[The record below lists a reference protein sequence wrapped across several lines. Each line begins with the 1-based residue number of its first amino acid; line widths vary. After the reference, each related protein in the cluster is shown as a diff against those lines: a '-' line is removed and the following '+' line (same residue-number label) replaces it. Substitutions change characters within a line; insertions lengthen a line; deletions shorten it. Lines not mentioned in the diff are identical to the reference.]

1 MAGGA
6 HDSFL
11 YPTKFGNNGGHS
23 LFPHLGGI
31 GGGRLYLRV
40 NHTLTVDGFLTA
52 QGGDWRS
59 VAAGGGSG
67 GTIHI
72 ETYTIDGNGDI
83 DASGGA
89 GYDGSWAPHGGGGG
103 GGRMT
108 LYYMYNFYVGKPS

>member
-1 MAGGA
+1 
-6 HDSFL
+6 
-11 YPTKFGNNGGHS
+11 
-23 LFPHLGGI
+23 
-31 GGGRLYLRV
+31 LYLKV

-52 QGGDWRS
+52 LGGDWRS

-89 GYDGSWAPHGGGGG
+89 GYDGGWAPHGGGGG
-103 GGRMT
+103 GGRVT
-108 LYYMYNFYVGKPS
+108 LYYMYNFYVGK